1 MERTKLTSIRLE
13 TETVEKIDNLVSKNT
28 YWKRSDY
35 INNILAAVLE
45 NFTEWEVLQMVSR
58 YRWHNNKVNAK
69 FEVTQELKPLKTR
82 A

>member
-13 TETVEKIDNLVSKNT
+13 TDTIEKIDNLVKKNT

-35 INNILAAVLE
+35 INNILAAVLK

-58 YRWHNNKVNAK
+58 YKWLQNKVNAK
-69 FEVTQELKPLKTR
+69 FEITHEIKPL
-82 A
+82 